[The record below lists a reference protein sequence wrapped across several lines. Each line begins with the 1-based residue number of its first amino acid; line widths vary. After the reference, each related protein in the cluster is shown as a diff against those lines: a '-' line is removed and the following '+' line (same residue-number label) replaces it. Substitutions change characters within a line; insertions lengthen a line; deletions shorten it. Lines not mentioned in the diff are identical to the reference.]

1 MIKAM
6 KDFQIPMRVEVDK
19 ETASATF
26 GRFTTEAY
34 ERGFGTTVGNALRRV
49 LLSSLTGAA
58 VTTVKIEGVLHEF
71 STIPGVTED
80 VTSIILNVKGL
91 RLALHTDKPKTI
103 RLKKKGPGEAKGSDI
118 IHDADISILTPN
130 LHIATLD
137 KDATLDLEM
146 TVKHGRGYVPAERNK
161 EEGLPIGV
169 IAIDSI
175 FSPIKRVN
183 FHVENARV
191 GRMTDYDKLTLEI
204 WTDGTISPS
213 DALSTAAGIL
223 RDHVEIFINPEARVE
238 GRAELS
244 GDDAQREI
252 NKNLFRSVNEL
263 ELSVR
268 AANCLKNANIKTI
281 ADLVQKSEAEM
292 LKTKN
297 FGKKS
302 LNEIKEILTDMG
314 LQRSQE
320 RVGEGTVRHRKKGR
334 QLGRQTKHRWA
345 LFRSLVTS
353 LLEHERIE
361 TTEAKAKEIRGF
373 TDRMITLGKDGSLPA
388 RRRALSF
395 LRSKD
400 VVSKLFSDV
409 AGRFK
414 DRPGGYTRMVK
425 TRRRIGD
432 AAELVAIELVARA
445 EASTA
450 KKSAPPSAKPEKSE

>member
-6 KDFQIPMRVEVDK
+6 KDFQVPMRVEVDK
-19 ETASATF
+19 DTLSPTF
-26 GRFTTEAY
+26 GRFTTEAF
-34 ERGFGTTVGNALRRV
+34 ERGFGTTIGNALRRV

-80 VTSIILNVKGL
+80 VTAIILNIKTL

-118 IHDADISILTPN
+118 VHDADVTILTPD

-137 KDATLDLEM
+137 KDASLDIEM

-191 GRMTDYDKLTLEI
+191 GRMTDYDKLTMEI
-204 WTDGTISPS
+204 WTDATISPR

-223 RDHVEIFINPEARVE
+223 REHIDIFINPEE
-238 GRAELS
+238 RAEGKTEAGFEES
-244 GDDAQREI
+244 QREI

-281 ADLVQKSEAEM
+281 ADLVQKSEGEM

-302 LNEIKEILTDMG
+302 LNEIKEILSEMG
-314 LQRSQE
+314 LSL
-320 RVGEGTVRHRKKGR
+320 GTKID
-334 QLGRQTKHRWA
+334 T
-345 LFRSLVTS
+345 TS
-353 LLEHERIE
+353 PN
-361 TTEAKAKEIRGF
+361 
-373 TDRMITLGKDGSLPA
+373 GSP
-388 RRRALSF
+388 
-395 LRSKD
+395 
-400 VVSKLFSDV
+400 
-409 AGRFK
+409 
-414 DRPGGYTRMVK
+414 
-425 TRRRIGD
+425 
-432 AAELVAIELVARA
+432 
-445 EASTA
+445 
-450 KKSAPPSAKPEKSE
+450 KSE